1 MRDDQCCVPRRP
13 YVRNSGAKICRNQ
26 LIVTVSG
33 TISSV
38 ADDVMNRLR
47 AEDSGNPRR
56 EIPGKLYRGPVIWI
70 VVLLAGWLAISEW
83 PALAGSVLS
92 LAH

>member
-1 MRDDQCCVPRRP
+1 MISGRNDGTG
-13 YVRNSGAKICRNQ
+13 NSGRK
-26 LIVTVSG
+26 
-33 TISSV
+33 ISS
-38 ADDVMNRLR
+38 
-47 AEDSGNPRR
+47 G
-56 EIPGKLYRGPVIWI
+56 LYRGPVIWI